1 VDCGAGVAESNSIG
15 GFLTCAENGNVSCW
29 AT

>member
-1 VDCGAGVAESNSIG
+1 VDCGAGVGESNSIG
-15 GFLTCAENGNVSCW
+15 GFLTCAENGNVCCW